1 MGSFTQ
7 VYSNGRKVML
17 KLQFI
22 LGAVKNR
29 LGSSVAYYQAQLQN
43 FWAFQEAWE

>member
-7 VYSNGRKVML
+7 VYFNGRKVML

-29 LGSSVAYYQAQLQN
+29 LGSSVAYYQAQLQI